1 MLAFV
6 IIGIQ
11 SAIMV
16 FFTWTY
22 KPVLDGYIGFVGEF
36 WADFILKKWDF
47 LFPPP
52 LPSTSL
58 AWPEIGIVSL
68 NILSVS
74 DKLISLQLK
83 SLYVTVDLVSTTL
96 GAFLAEWIFWKCN
109 FWNYFF
115 TKFFL
120 AVVPIN
126 CTVFCTGKK
135 VTSKKVKQASTV
147 VDVLFLVLFS
157 LELVIHRSSRAG
169 VQLPSSILS

>member
-47 LFPPP
+47 LFPPF
-52 LPSTSL
+52 PSPSL

-135 VTSKKVKQASTV
+135 VTRKLNK
-147 VDVLFLVLFS
+147 L
-157 LELVIHRSSRAG
+157 
-169 VQLPSSILS
+169 QLWLMCFFWFCFPWN